1 MTVYHR
7 PYECPVGTKT
17 FQENHDTNKS
27 AYSIGNIT
35 FTNIM
40 PFNLSFTKYFLLYY
54 SFGDNTSD
62 TVRIENRTRSTN
74 YTHNYTNVCDKC
86 NYGVTLIS
94 VLLFDYTYYCKF
106 DGVISVISKFKRVM
120 YANMYILNFLCF
132 RACYTK

>member
-1 MTVYHR
+1 MTVNDLACLV
-7 PYECPVGTKT
+7 ETKT
-17 FQENHDTNKS
+17 FQENHDTSKL

-35 FTNIM
+35 FTSTMALNWD
-40 PFNLSFTKYFLLYY
+40 FTKYFLLYY

-74 YTHNYTNVCDKC
+74 YTHNYTNVCNKC

-94 VLLFDYTYYCKF
+94 VLLFGNYTHYCKF
-106 DGVISVISKFKRVM
+106 DDFISVISKFKRVM
-120 YANMYILNFLCF
+120 YAHMYILNFLCF